1 MRVAG
6 EWLGLVP
13 VQVCI
18 ENVVVGDLPS
28 FWTRGRNYLQVECGD
43 GPAQVSEVV
52 EEGNPKCIRFNT
64 KFQIALLRYNTYR
77 KVRLVVRDLK
87 ILGHQDL
94 CECFISESDIVEWAG
109 AGMSD
114 PRGPVRIEMAQVEKS
129 SCAIQMPSW
138 IFLEFTLPG
147 YVPPSSRLTGGFSIH
162 LERSRRQADP
172 RKLLNTESLDYESAS
187 EFKSQYHLLS
197 AQGGPTKREKEPDE
211 KLFERLQ
218 AFERRQHACVGML
231 VLLVISVWGA
241 FFAWNTYV
249 GACSV
254 EFRRVEVLRR
264 HGLEFPVEEATAA
277 QVFDQCGL
285 SSSTLGIV
293 AEMYLRLGASLLH
306 GAEAEA
312 AGGASFLHSAE
323 AEAERGAEEAEDVT
337 RHLSEERAANA
348 SAPNGTGSLELAPA
362 PAQARGTACRPTF
375 AELRAACH
383 RLPRGQ
389 GAVAFPAPWLGWVP
403 CDPDLSCREG
413 TLRFA
418 KELLAAGLLVLALLP
433 FLWCALRAQLRREE
447 KRIFGASGDEA
458 NEPPGCCSC
467 WPTRG
472 SSAAN
477 SSAQSPS
484 RGSSTSSG
492 ASAPPATQARGPT
505 FGTARKSTGGLF
517 AKSTGGPAFGAGGGG
532 PRSSASTGPS
542 WGQRRQRP

>member
-1 MRVAG
+1 GGNRGAGVRPVRPFEQHAGHRRRDVPPARGVAAAR
-6 EWLGLVP
+6 
-13 VQVCI
+13 C
-18 ENVVVGDLPS
+18 
-28 FWTRGRNYLQVECGD
+28 RGRGGGRGVV
-43 GPAQVSEVV
+43 PAQ
-52 EEGNPKCIRFNT
+52 R
-64 KFQIALLRYNTYR
+64 
-77 KVRLVVRDLK
+77 
-87 ILGHQDL
+87 
-94 CECFISESDIVEWAG
+94 
-109 AGMSD
+109 
-114 PRGPVRIEMAQVEKS
+114 RGR
-129 SCAIQMPSW
+129 
-138 IFLEFTLPG
+138 
-147 YVPPSSRLTGGFSIH
+147 
-162 LERSRRQADP
+162 
-172 RKLLNTESLDYESAS
+172 
-187 EFKSQYHLLS
+187 
-197 AQGGPTKREKEPDE
+197 
-211 KLFERLQ
+211 
-218 AFERRQHACVGML
+218 
-231 VLLVISVWGA
+231 
-241 FFAWNTYV
+241 
-249 GACSV
+249 
-254 EFRRVEVLRR
+254 
-264 HGLEFPVEEATAA
+264 
-277 QVFDQCGL
+277 
-285 SSSTLGIV
+285 
-293 AEMYLRLGASLLH
+293 
-306 GAEAEA
+306 
-312 AGGASFLHSAE
+312 GGA
-323 AEAERGAEEAEDVT
+323 RGRRGGEGSVVPAQRRGRGGARGGGGGGRDAAPFGG
-337 RHLSEERAANA
+337 ERAANA